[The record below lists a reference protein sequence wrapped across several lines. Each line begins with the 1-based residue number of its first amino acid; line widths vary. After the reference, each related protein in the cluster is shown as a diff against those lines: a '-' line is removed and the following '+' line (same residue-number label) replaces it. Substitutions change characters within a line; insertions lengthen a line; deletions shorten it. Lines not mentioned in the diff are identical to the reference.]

1 MAATSITIDEL
12 RTRLDI
18 LDVVGQY
25 VRLNKAGTE
34 YRGICPF
41 HDEKTPSFFVNA
53 DKGVWFCRG
62 ACGIGGDVFK
72 FVMLAEKLEF
82 VEAAELL
89 AGKLGLTLE
98 SRTKGPETRQRER
111 VIELC
116 QRVAEIYQRSLLT
129 HDGGE
134 VAREYL
140 RQRGLSDEV
149 IRRFRLGYAPA
160 GWDNLTR
167 WIERQGYDLR
177 DAEAAGLVK
186 ARERGQGYYD
196 RFRSR
201 VMFPILDPQG
211 RTVGFG
217 GRVIDPHDEPK
228 YLNSPESPVF
238 AKRRLLYGLPLAI
251 GSLEQGAV
259 VVEGY
264 MDVIALHEAGV
275 TNAVAT
281 LGTSLTEEHIRLL
294 RRHTDRV
301 TLCYDA
307 DQAGSN
313 ATDRAAA
320 AFVSEGVDGRVLCLP
335 QGEDPDDFVRRH
347 GREAFEQRLAEAPDL
362 TDYRLRQALDSAEG
376 QTDRAAVVVDC
387 TRSVL
392 AYIDDAP
399 RQVSFIQ
406 RVARWWA
413 DGAFGLQEQMEQAL
427 HNALPKDRRPN
438 SWVREDLRPPPVP
451 RDRRPAGARRAQ
463 RVERVLLRLL
473 LQEPALRAGVLA
485 ELPAADFTDAPSRRL
500 YEALAD
506 WGEQPAGAGLA
517 EALDESAQSLLA
529 ELLCQGEDE
538 PPAVQAVVLELRY
551 LSLEREAEAV
561 RHRRAAVA
569 ESDFEAQAELSRE
582 LMAIQ
587 QRLDETRRALNN
599 VGGKR

>member
-98 SRTKGPETRQRER
+98 SRTKGPETKQRER

-376 QTDRAAVVVDC
+376 QTDPTAAAQAAVVSILGDIGDEV
-387 TRSVL
+387 
-392 AYIDDAP
+392 
-399 RQVSFIQ
+399 RQAQYVR
-406 RVARWWA
+406 RVAEWWA
-413 DGAFGLQEQMEQAL
+413 GEAVGLQEELERTLIRAL
-427 HNALPKDRRPN
+427 RRRRSSGRWSGPEEARPERPVRRTN
-438 SWVREDLRPPPVP
+438 SRV
-451 RDRRPAGARRAQ
+451 Q

-485 ELPAADFTDAPSRRL
+485 ELPAADFTDAPTRRL

>member
-1 MAATSITIDEL
+1 VAATSISIDEL
-12 RTRLDI
+12 RPRLDI
-18 LDVVGQY
+18 LEVIGQY
-25 VRLNKAGTE
+25 VHLNKAGTE
-34 YRGICPF
+34 YRGRCPF

-53 DKGVWFCRG
+53 EKGVWFCRG
-62 ACGIGGDVFK
+62 ACGVGGDVFK

-98 SRTKGPETRQRER
+98 SRSRPAETKQRER
-111 VIELC
+111 VVELC
-116 QRVAEIYQRSLLT
+116 QRVAEVYQRSLLT
-129 HDGGE
+129 AEGGE

-140 RQRGLSDEV
+140 RRRGLSEEV

-167 WIERQGYDLR
+167 WIERQGYDFR
-177 DAEAAGLVK
+177 DADAAGLVK
-186 ARERGQGYYD
+186 ARERGDGYYD
-196 RFRSR
+196 RFRGR
-201 VMFPILDPQG
+201 IMFPIIDPQG

-251 GSLEQGAV
+251 GNLEHGAV

-275 TNAVAT
+275 SSAVAT
-281 LGTSLTEEHIRLL
+281 LGTSLTPEHIRLL

-335 QGEDPDDFVRRH
+335 AGEDPDDFVRRH

-362 TDYRLRQALDSAEG
+362 IDYRLRQALSSAEG
-376 QTDRAAVVVDC
+376 QADPTAAAQSAVVALLGDITDEV
-387 TRSVL
+387 RQAQYV
-392 AYIDDAP
+392 
-399 RQVSFIQ
+399 RQV
-406 RVARWWA
+406 AEWWA
-413 DGAFGLQEQMEQAL
+413 GEAVGLQEELERTLIRAL
-427 HNALPKDRRPN
+427 RRQRDGGRWRGPD
-438 SWVREDLRPPPVP
+438 EARPERAP
-451 RDRRPAGARRAQ
+451 RRVAGRAQ

-473 LQEPALRAGVLA
+473 LREPALRAEALA
-485 ELPAADFTDAPSRRL
+485 ELTPVDFTDPAARRL
-500 YEALAD
+500 FESLSG
-506 WGEQPAGAGLA
+506 WGERPADAGLA
-517 EALDESAQSLLA
+517 EGLGDPAQSLLA

-538 PPAVQAVVLELRY
+538 PPLVHAVVLELRY
-551 LSLEREAEAV
+551 LSLEREADAV
-561 RHRRAAVA
+561 RQRRAGLA
-569 ESDFEAQAELSRE
+569 EDDFDAQALLSRE
-582 LMAIQ
+582 WIAIQ
-587 QRLDETRRALNN
+587 QRLDETRQALNN

>member
-18 LDVVGQY
+18 LEVVGQY
-25 VRLNKAGTE
+25 VRLQKAGHE

-72 FVMLAEKLEF
+72 FVMQAEKLEF
-82 VEAAELL
+82 MEAAELL
-89 AGKLGLTLE
+89 AGKLGLTLASKGRPSE
-98 SRTKGPETRQRER
+98 TKQRER

-116 QRVAEIYQRSLLT
+116 QRVAEVYQRSLLT
-129 HDGGE
+129 APGGE

-140 RQRGLSDEV
+140 RGRGLSEE
-149 IRRFRLGYAPA
+149 ILRRFRLGYAPP

-167 WIERQGYDLR
+167 WIEREGYDLR
-177 DAEAAGLVK
+177 DAELAGLVK
-186 ARERGQGYYD
+186 ARERGPGYYD
-196 RFRSR
+196 RFRGR

-228 YLNSPESPVF
+228 YLNSPESPLF
-238 AKRRLLYGLPLAI
+238 AKGRLLYGLPLAI
-251 GSLEQGAV
+251 GNLEQGAV

-281 LGTSLTEEHIRLL
+281 LGTSLTAEHIKLL

-335 QGEDPDDFVRRH
+335 AGEDPDDFVRRH

-362 TDYRLRQALDSAEG
+362 TDYRLRQALESAEG
-376 QTDRAAVVVDC
+376 QADPTAAAQAAVVGILGDITDEV
-387 TRSVL
+387 RQAQYV
-392 AYIDDAP
+392 
-399 RQVSFIQ
+399 RQV
-406 RVARWWA
+406 AEWWA
-413 DGAFGLQEQMEQAL
+413 GEAVGLQEELERTLIRAL
-427 HNALPKDRRPN
+427 RRRRAHGRWSGPEEARPDRE
-438 SWVREDLRPPPVP
+438 S
-451 RDRRPAGARRAQ
+451 RPAGRAQ

-473 LQEPALRAGVLA
+473 LQEPALRADALA
-485 ELPAADFTDAPSRRL
+485 ELSPTDFTAPATRQL
-500 YEALAD
+500 FEALAG
-506 WGEQPAGAGLA
+506 WGLQPADAGLA
-517 EALDESAQSLLA
+517 DGLDDAAQTLLA
-529 ELLCQGEDE
+529 ELLCQSDSDAA
-538 PPAVQAVVLELRY
+538 PVQAVVLELRC
-551 LSLEREAEAV
+551 LRLEREADAV
-561 RHRRAAVA
+561 RRRRADLAG
-569 ESDFEAQAELSRE
+569 EDFEAQAELSRE
-582 LMAIQ
+582 WIAIQ
-587 QRLDETRRALNN
+587 QRLDETRQALHN